1 MEEPR
6 AEYGAR
12 LSARRAAALLLRR
25 WDTLWSW
32 VRGGL
37 AVGTLVL
44 AYLVL
49 GHRHLAAPPVLVV
62 PVALFV
68 AVLVAH
74 DRVARRAER
83 VARAIGMYEGAL
95 ARLDGAWDRQSE
107 DGHSFLTDDHPFAAD
122 VDLFGPHS
130 LFQKLCTA
138 RTAAGRA
145 RLAAWLGG
153 PPAEP
158 EAIRARQR
166 AVEEL
171 APMLELRESMWV
183 AGEDVRA
190 EVDAAALDTWARAPA
205 RLPWRGLRVAL
216 AALATCLLALAAG
229 WLAGRVP
236 GSLVAVAAGAVT
248 LATVTLN
255 ARATEVVNAVAR
267 PESRLAL
274 VAALCRV
281 VESALGSRVP
291 AAPAPA
297 PAGAAAATP
306 ATSRRAPGALL
317 QAIHARLMAD
327 GRPASARIAD
337 LAGLLHRLEWQKN
350 LMFAPIGYALLWRP
364 QIACAIEAWRTRSGR
379 VIGAW
384 LDALADM
391 EALSA
396 LSTHAF
402 ENPGL
407 PFPTLIDAAA
417 ADGPRFSATAL
428 RHPLLPACV
437 PNDLALGGRGSGA
450 GPRLV
455 VLSGSNMSG
464 KSTLMRS
471 VGLNVALG
479 LAGAPVHADAL
490 ELSPLAVGATLR
502 IQDSLSA
509 GTSRFY
515 AEITRLRQ
523 LVELARG
530 PRPLLFLIDEILA
543 GTNSHDRRLG
553 AAAVLR
559 GLVELGAIGIASTH
573 DLALTE
579 VVNELPGRAAN
590 LHFEDHLEGTSL
602 VFDYRLRPG
611 VVQHSNAIALMR
623 AVGLEV

>member
-1 MEEPR
+1 
-6 AEYGAR
+6 
-12 LSARRAAALLLRR
+12 
-25 WDTLWSW
+25 
-32 VRGGL
+32 
-37 AVGTLVL
+37 VG
-44 AYLVL
+44 
-49 GHRHLAAPPVLVV
+49 
-62 PVALFV
+62 
-68 AVLVAH
+68 
-74 DRVARRAER
+74 
-83 VARAIGMYEGAL
+83 
-95 ARLDGAWDRQSE
+95 
-107 DGHSFLTDDHPFAAD
+107 
-122 VDLFGPHS
+122 
-130 LFQKLCTA
+130 
-138 RTAAGRA
+138 
-145 RLAAWLGG
+145 
-153 PPAEP
+153 
-158 EAIRARQR
+158 
-166 AVEEL
+166 
-171 APMLELRESMWV
+171 
-183 AGEDVRA
+183 
-190 EVDAAALDTWARAPA
+190 
-205 RLPWRGLRVAL
+205 L

-236 GSLVAVAAGAVT
+236 GALVAVAAGAVT
-248 LATVTLN
+248 LATVALN

-267 PESRLAL
+267 PESQLAL

-281 VESALGSRVP
+281 VESALAPRVP
-291 AAPAPA
+291 AAPAPEPA
-297 PAGAAAATP
+297 PAAAGTETP
-306 ATSRRAPGALL
+306 ATSRPAPGALL
-317 QAIHARLMAD
+317 QAIHERLMAD

-364 QIACAIEAWRTRSGR
+364 QLACAIEAWRTRSGR

-391 EALSA
+391 EALAA

-407 PFPTLIDAAA
+407 PFPTLLDAATE
-417 ADGPRFSATAL
+417 GPRFSATAL

-437 PNDLALGGRGSGA
+437 PNDLVLGGRGSGA

-471 VGLNVALG
+471 VGLNVALA

-490 ELSPLAVGATLR
+490 ELSVLAVGATLR

-559 GLVELGAIGIASTH
+559 GLVELGAIGVASTH

-590 LHFEDHLEGTSL
+590 LHFEDHLEGASL

-623 AVGLEV
+623 AVGLDV